1 MKRFFISVL
10 AALMLAAAPVYAT
23 ETKTSTATKTKTEQV
38 YNTIDQAERADKTP
52 AESKPYKG
60 HTIHRG
66 SRGGFYYWKI
76 ASRGKNQGKVIK
88 HYMTKKEKQEYQG
101 GKTK

>member
-1 MKRFFISVL
+1 MRRFFISVL
-10 AALMLAAAPVYAT
+10 AALILAAAPVYA
-23 ETKTSTATKTKTEQV
+23 ETKTSTASTTKTEQV

-52 AESKPYKG
+52 TESKPYKG

-76 ASRGKNQGKVIK
+76 ASRGKNQGKVIR